1 MLGLEEN
8 WHTAFGNVADAGYH
22 AALRVGFAFPVQE
35 ANTFPSSWVQ
45 HYARY
50 GLMINDPAVRWAYDH
65 RGVIRWSDLLEDD
78 KNAVLA
84 SASVFGM
91 NFGAVL
97 SHYEP
102 EVAPERS
109 YVLLAHRSREFS
121 NSELDNLFDHLCQCH
136 EQAVPPRLTKAEL
149 EALGLIKEGFR
160 IKEISHLL
168 GVSDSAIKVRL
179 SSARRKLGA
188 RTVTHAAGLA
198 VSHRMI

>member
-1 MLGLEEN
+1 MGLNEN
-8 WHTAFGNVADAGYH
+8 WQERFDRIAPAGYH
-22 AALRVGFAFPVQE
+22 AALRVGFAFPVHE
-35 ANTFPSSWVQ
+35 ANTFPKPWVQ

-50 GLMINDPAVRWAYDH
+50 GLMMNDPAVKWAYDH
-65 RGVIRWSDLLEDD
+65 RGVIRWSDLLEED

-102 EVAPERS
+102 DVAPERS
-109 YVLLAHRSREFS
+109 YVILSHDTREFT
-121 NSELDNLFDHLCQCH
+121 NSELDRMYDYLCDCH
-136 EQAVPPRLTKAEL
+136 EQALPPQLTKAEL
-149 EALGLIKEGFR
+149 EALNLIKEGFR
-160 IKEISHLL
+160 IKEISHQL

-179 SSARRKLGA
+179 SSAKRKMGA

-198 VSHRMI
+198 VSYRMI